1 MNEKQKELLYEGQHV
16 RLFRIGHW
24 EFADRVKG
32 IGAVVIVAITP
43 EDDLLLTEQFRLP
56 VNANVIE
63 LPAGIAGD
71 IAGHEKEELATAAHR
86 ELLEETGY
94 EARDM
99 TFLTTGP
106 PSAGLATEIITF
118 MLATGL
124 SCVHPGGGDEH
135 EKITVHK
142 VPLKD
147 VPAWLKQKAAQ
158 GLMIDPKVYA
168 GLYFANQATA

>member
-1 MNEKQKELLYEGQHV
+1 MNENQKTLLYEGQHV
-16 RLFRIGHW
+16 RLFRIRHW

-43 EDDLLLTEQFRLP
+43 EGNLLLTEQFRLP

-71 IAGHEKEELATAAHR
+71 IAGHEREELATAAHR

-94 EARDM
+94 EAKDM

-106 PSAGLATEIITF
+106 PSAGLATEIVTF
-118 MLATGL
+118 MLATNL
-124 SCVHPGGGDEH
+124 RCVHPGGGDEH
-135 EKITVHK
+135 EKITVHQ

-147 VPAWLKQKAAQ
+147 VPAWLQQKAAQ

-168 GLYFANQATA
+168 GLYFANQAPA